1 MPNHRND
8 PVLAPDERRRR
19 IAAILAKGVARWLK
33 RAKAAGFM
41 PAQET
46 LHKPRISLELSRET
60 RLSVSD
66 GTRGLWPRDNGE
78 EA

>member
-19 IAAILAKGVARWLK
+19 IAAITAKGVARWLK

-46 LHKPRISLELSRET
+46 LQKPRIPLELPGET
-60 RLSVSD
+60 RLIGSD
-66 GTRGLWPRDNGE
+66 GTRGLAPRDNGDD
-78 EA
+78 A